1 MKILAITGL
10 LLAGLS
16 VSACWDDDQKKKSTE
31 FMSNLTKCDNCDI
44 DKPFLGAKKD
54 DALLLGGKKDDA
66 HGP

>member
-1 MKILAITGL
+1 MKALVIIGL

-31 FMSNLTKCDNCDI
+31 FMSNLTKCNNCDI
-44 DKPFLGAKKD
+44 DKPFLGANKD
-54 DALLLGGKKDDA
+54 DTPLLGKKDNA